1 MEQERADYGD
11 GDQPPPLHRWV
22 YPLSALIVLVTILA
36 GLSFLLSSRF
46 FS

>member
-1 MEQERADYGD
+1 MDQERADYAD
-11 GDQPPPLHRWV
+11 TDQPPPSHRWV
-22 YPLSALIVLVTILA
+22 YPLSALIVLVAILA